1 MTEILQLKLINK
13 LIVTVVK
20 VTVVTVTAV
29 IVIVVIASKV
39 IVIVVI
45 VVADGAFG
53 HKIHYV
59 TIFME
64 ILNPEGNLNCV
75 TDSKVTA
82 NLLNVR
88 ILPIGGALSGR
99 VCACSLRSR
108 LV

>member
-1 MTEILQLKLINK
+1 M
-13 LIVTVVK
+13 TVVI

-82 NLLNVR
+82 NLLNVL
-88 ILPIGGALSGR
+88 ILPLVELYREESAPAA
-99 VCACSLRSR
+99 CAAGLFNDRIII
-108 LV
+108 LPP